1 MVDDLLDISRI
12 TQGRIEL
19 RMKSVAFAEM
29 ISRGIEIVGPVIQQK
44 RHRVTF
50 VSSRRPLLVNGD
62 PERLVQCISNVL
74 TNAAKYTDPRGEIH
88 VEESERDGEAVVT
101 ITDNGAGIPA
111 DLLPR
116 IFDLF
121 VQGDRTLDRAQGGLG
136 IGLSIVKRVLEMHG
150 GKIVASSDGGGRGS
164 KFEIRLPLMEV
175 SAALPGKAA
184 TAKSPARRIVVV
196 DDNADSADSLTMV
209 LGFDGHE
216 VLAVYTG
223 LQAIEQAERFKP
235 DVMLIDIGLPDVDGY
250 EVARRIRAVPALQS
264 ICLVAVTGYGQDADK
279 NRAHEAGFSEHL
291 VKPIEFPTLER
302 VLTTM
307 PKGKSR

>member
-1 MVDDLLDISRI
+1 
-12 TQGRIEL
+12 
-19 RMKSVAFAEM
+19 MKPVAFAEV
-29 ISRGIEIVGPVIQQK
+29 ISRGIEVVGPVIQQK

-74 TNAAKYTDPRGEIH
+74 TNAAKYTDPRGEIR

-136 IGLSIVKRVLEMHG
+136 IGLSIVKRVMEMHG
-150 GKIVASSDGGGRGS
+150 GKIIASSNGAGCGS
-164 KFEIRLPLMEV
+164 TFEIRLPLMEV
-175 SAALPGKAA
+175 SATLPDKKP
-184 TAKSPARRIVVV
+184 TAKSTVRRILVV
-196 DDNADSADSLTMV
+196 DDNADAADSLTMV

-223 LQAIEQAERFKP
+223 LQALEQAERFKP
-235 DVMLIDIGLPDVDGY
+235 DVMLIDIGLPDLDGY
-250 EVARRIRAVPALQS
+250 EVARRIRAVPAFQS

-279 NRAHEAGFSEHL
+279 DRARAAGFSEHL
-291 VKPIEFPTLER
+291 VKPIEFPSLDR
-302 VLTTM
+302 ILTIM
-307 PKGKSR
+307 PRRTAGSI